1 MNTMTDTT
9 PAKESTMANA
19 KAAYAAGVKKAA
31 YAAVGAPVVAAKH
44 VSRMSGTWRK
54 SAKREFEKWVTE
66 GERMTSEIRQG
77 KVVGEIKEK
86 VDFDHLQGR
95 VEKLR
100 DQLEEVLANWRTTF
114 KPEKAADSDASV
126 AEAADKKAASR
137 KGTATAKT
145 GTADK
150 AGA

>member
-1 MNTMTDTT
+1 MDTMTDKETT
-9 PAKESTMANA
+9 SAS
-19 KAAYAAGVKKAA
+19 AGLVEGAKKAA
-31 YAAVGAPVVAAKH
+31 YAAVGAPLVAGRRLGK
-44 VSRMSGTWRK
+44 MSCEWRT

-66 GERMTSEIRQG
+66 GERMTADLRQG

-100 DQLEEVLANWRTTF
+100 DQLEDVLANWRATF
-114 KPEKAADSDASV
+114 KPEKPADTAAG
-126 AEAADKKAASR
+126 EAAQKPAAAKKSAAN
-137 KGTATAKT
+137 AKT

-150 AGA
+150 TA